1 MALRINEIIQRFS
14 FLASEMREVET
25 SSQAET
31 ELASA
36 PSFPGR

>member
-14 FLASEMREVET
+14 TLASEMREAEN

-31 ELASA
+31 EGTPT
-36 PSFPGR
+36 PSLPRR